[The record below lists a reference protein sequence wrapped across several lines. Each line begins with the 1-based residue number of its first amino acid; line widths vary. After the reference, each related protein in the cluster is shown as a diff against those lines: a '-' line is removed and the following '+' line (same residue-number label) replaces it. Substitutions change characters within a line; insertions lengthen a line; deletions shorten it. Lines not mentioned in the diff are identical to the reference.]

1 MLRAKPGAPVDLDLK
16 PAPPPGTFRK
26 LALGTWRSPRDPS
39 AYAALEVR
47 MERALAYLDAY
58 RARTGRRLTVTHLVA
73 KAAADALR
81 AYPEA
86 NVLLRWSRPSLRKDV
101 GVCMLVVQPAEK
113 GRADLTTATVHRADT
128 LSLGA
133 FVEALESRIADV
145 RARRDAVIERG
156 KRRSYRIPGLFMGVA
171 LRLLSFVW
179 YTLNVDLR
187 WVGMPAD
194 PFGSVAVTSLGSL
207 GLERGYVAMVPYTRV
222 PLLLAPGAVRRVPVV
237 EGGALVPGVQM
248 ALTCTWDAR
257 VIDVDLAARV
267 LRHIGVALED
277 PEGAWGPPPVA
288 PEGEPRGAA
297 SGAGVE

>member
-1 MLRAKPGAPVDLDLK
+1 MNLDLK
-16 PAPPPGTFRK
+16 PAPPPGAFRK
-26 LALGTWRSPRDPS
+26 LALGTWRAPRDPS

-47 MERALAYLDAY
+47 MERALAYLEAY

-81 AYPEA
+81 RYPET
-86 NVLLRWSRPSLRKDV
+86 NVLLRWQRPSFRKDV
-101 GVCMLVVQPAEK
+101 GVCVLVVQPAEA

-128 LSLGA
+128 LSLGD
-133 FVEALESRIADV
+133 FVETMESRISEV

-156 KRRSYRIPGLFMGVA
+156 KRRSYRIPGLLMGLA

-187 WVGMPAD
+187 WVGMPRD

-237 EGGALVPGVQM
+237 EGGTLVPGSQLT
-248 ALTCTWDAR
+248 LTCTWDAR
-257 VIDVDLAARV
+257 LIDVDSVARV
-267 LRHIGVALED
+267 LRHIGAALED
-277 PEGAWGPPPVA
+277 PEGTWGLA
-288 PEGEPRGAA
+288 PLVPEERPQGAA
-297 SGAGVE
+297 SGPVVG

>member
-1 MLRAKPGAPVDLDLK
+1 MDLDLK
-16 PAPPPGTFRK
+16 PAPPPGAFRK

-39 AYAALEVR
+39 AYAALEIR

-81 AYPEA
+81 VHPEA
-86 NVLLRWSRPSLRKDV
+86 NVLLRWNRPSLRRDV
-101 GVCMLVVQPAEK
+101 GVCVLVVQPAEA

-128 LSLGA
+128 LSLGD
-133 FVEALESRIADV
+133 FVEDMESRIADV

-156 KRRSYRIPGLFMGVA
+156 KRRSYRIPGLLMGLA

-187 WVGMPAD
+187 WVGMPRD

-237 EGGALVPGVQM
+237 ENGVLVPGRQL

-267 LRHIGVALED
+267 LRHIGAALED
-277 PEGAWGPPPVA
+277 PEGVWGLPPAVPT
-288 PEGEPRGAA
+288 GEPRGAA
-297 SGAGVE
+297 SGAGLE